1 MKKSLFSILF
11 LGMSAIVA
19 SAQNVFPTP
28 SVSLTSETPIALSSP
43 KADIMGQS
51 YTTDF
56 TTLESPQTLFTTTT
70 AEASHQRHT
79 DGQRRKFRPHLAGI
93 ADIGIGTA
101 LGFNLTIGSQL
112 TSFFYLGAGL
122 NTIYWHDGFVKQNNR
137 ADIHAI
143 INPRFEIPFRSNII
157 PFVDLKTG
165 IAATHKHGALV
176 SLSTGVQLDQFIIG
190 VGYTIQTTNEEY
202 TDFTV
207 GSGCLGTYYTNY
219 TYDGLSLRL
228 GLKF

>member
-43 KADIMGQS
+43 EADIMGQS
-51 YTTDF
+51 YTSDF
-56 TTLESPQTLFTTTT
+56 TTLESPQSLFTTTT

-101 LGFNLTIGSQL
+101 LDFNLTIGSQL

-122 NTIYWHDGFVKQNNR
+122 NTIFGTMD
-137 ADIHAI
+137 
-143 INPRFEIPFRSNII
+143 
-157 PFVDLKTG
+157 
-165 IAATHKHGALV
+165 
-176 SLSTGVQLDQFIIG
+176 SLSRITEPTSMPSSILVLKSPSA
-190 VGYTIQTTNEEY
+190 QT
-202 TDFTV
+202 
-207 GSGCLGTYYTNY
+207 S
-219 TYDGLSLRL
+219 SPS
-228 GLKF
+228 

>member
-19 SAQNVFPTP
+19 SAQNAFPTP
-28 SVSLTSETPIALSSP
+28 SVSLTSETPIALSSL
-43 KADIMGQS
+43 KADIMGLS

-56 TTLESPQTLFTTTT
+56 TTLKSPQTLFTTTA
-70 AEASHQRHT
+70 AEALPQQQT

-101 LGFNLTIGSQL
+101 IDFNLTIGSQL

-176 SLSTGVQLDQFIIG
+176 SLSTGLQLDNFLIG

-219 TYDGLSLRL
+219 AYEGFSLRM